1 MRFDIKKFLICL
13 LGGWFGLHRFLE
25 GNVVAGIAYLC
36 TFGLFGIGWILD
48 LVKIVNGTYTQSE
61 RKSKTDNINQK
72 LKKNE
77 NISSFNNVKQEETK
91 NKKIYEKRVTEFLNR
106 LDEYRLKWKYLDVNV
121 AGTQNIQI
129 DYTKLQIGAKVS
141 FEKEPNN
148 EYDSNAIKI
157 KQNDIFLGYV
167 HKGTIQEMLHS
178 YLDNNKYYVLANLNL
193 IDEENKKLQIQIAF
207 YRMFDETQ
215 YTLVKKFNT
224 SLTKTSK
231 KAEEFENSRQDNLSY
246 ISEGEY
252 LEIEE
257 QYDSDGYLVLNGVG
271 EELGELSTSVSEKI
285 SEYYDC
291 GYEII
296 IQVNE
301 ITENENGK
309 LGAKVEIKVFE

>member
-1 MRFDIKKFLICL
+1 MKFDVKKFIICL

-25 GNVVAGIAYLC
+25 GNMVAGVVYLC

-48 LVKIVNGTYTQSE
+48 LVKIVNGTYTQVE
-61 RKSKTDNINQK
+61 KKSKTEVINQNFEN
-72 LKKNE
+72 KN
-77 NISSFNNVKQEETK
+77 SFNNTTNEQIT
-91 NKKIYEKRVTEFLNR
+91 NKKIYAKRVTEFSNR
-106 LDEYRLKWKYLDVNV
+106 LDEYRLKWKYLDVPV

-129 DYTKLQIGAKVS
+129 DYTKLQIGTKVS

-178 YLDNNKYYVLANLNL
+178 YLENDKYYVFAKLNL
-193 IDEENKKLQIQIAF
+193 IDEENRKLQIQIAF
-207 YRMFDETQ
+207 YEIFDESKC
-215 YTLVKKFNT
+215 TLVKKFNT

-231 KAEEFENSRQDNLSY
+231 KAEEYESSRQDNLGCL
-246 ISEGEY
+246 SEGEY

-257 QYDSDGYLVLNGVG
+257 QYDSDGYLVLNDVG
-271 EELGELSTSVSEKI
+271 EELGELSASVSEKL
-285 SEYYDC
+285 SEYYEN

-296 IQVNE
+296 IQVTE
-301 ITENENGK
+301 ITENDSGK
-309 LGAKVEIKVFE
+309 YGAKVEIKVFE